1 MRRVVFD
8 TNIVVSAMLSPS
20 GTAADALRL
29 ALNRH
34 VQLCASEVILE
45 EYDEVLHRPK
55 FRRPPQVVSALM
67 KAVRAVAELFEPTVT
82 LTVAGDA
89 ADNRFLECAEAA
101 EAAYLVTGNVR
112 HFPAAWGRTR
122 IITARHL
129 IELVAPKP

>member
-1 MRRVVFD
+1 
-8 TNIVVSAMLSPS
+8 
-20 GTAADALRL
+20 
-29 ALNRH
+29 
-34 VQLCASEVILE
+34 
-45 EYDEVLHRPK
+45 
-55 FRRPPQVVSALM
+55 M

-82 LTVAGDA
+82 LTVAGDD

-101 EAAYLVTGNVR
+101 QAAYLVTGNVR